1 MRILIVCS
9 KNSGRIAPFIEDQ
22 VEALVNSGLICD
34 YFTIQGKGIKGY
46 LKNRSSFIKKVN
58 EFKPDLIHAHYGL
71 SGLLANTQRSTPVVT
86 TYHGSDINLQSIF
99 ILSRLNMFLSAF
111 NIFVSQKNIDKSNQ
125 NRNFALIPC
134 GVDTNLFY
142 PLDKLESRM
151 YFGFDPNEK
160 IVLFAGAFNN
170 NVKNPELAQK
180 AISKLSSVRLLELK
194 GYSRSEVAMLINAVD
209 LCLMTSHTEGSPQFI
224 KEAMACN
231 CPIVSVP
238 VGDVPEVIEG
248 VEGCFLSSY
257 NEIEL
262 SEKVKLAIEYGK
274 KTNARQRIIELRW
287 DSKLVATKIS
297 HIYKIVLNKNKN

>member
-1 MRILIVCS
+1 
-9 KNSGRIAPFIEDQ
+9 
-22 VEALVNSGLICD
+22 
-34 YFTIQGKGIKGY
+34 
-46 LKNRSSFIKKVN
+46 
-58 EFKPDLIHAHYGL
+58 
-71 SGLLANTQRSTPVVT
+71 
-86 TYHGSDINLQSIF
+86 
-99 ILSRLNMFLSAF
+99 LSAF
-111 NIFVSQKNIDKSNQ
+111 NIFVSQKNIDKSQ
-125 NRNFALIPC
+125 QISNFALIPC
-134 GVDTNLFY
+134 GVDTDLFN
-142 PLDKLESRM
+142 PMDKLESRM

-274 KTNARQRIIELRW
+274 KTNARQRIIELGW

-297 HIYKIVLNKNKN
+297 DIYKIVLNKNKN